1 MAFTTFCSRSQSWLE
16 SALFEVQVLNYL
28 KLLEWLLNEIGML
41 TTKLTELLS
50 DMNTR
55 VELLCNNQNRVLN
68 AVDDANSD

>member
-1 MAFTTFCSRSQSWLE
+1 VAFTTFCSRSQSWLE